1 MAIFDSPQVRSDEW
15 WVNRLEREIHDRNS
29 GRSGGKSWSTAHVS
43 NRRGTRPGLDLLD
56 AWLRGEPP
64 MPQGRGQEYQDAW
77 RAFLRL
83 SRTNYAELVISSVTD
98 RLVPIGWSTAA
109 DDDPDGDQK
118 AAEVAAETNLMVNGG
133 DAIQD
138 MLALADGYLLVGRN
152 RNDRPTITAESP
164 LWTITAESRTGEPLA
179 GLRVAVDEWTGEKEF
194 WLYRPGYVRT
204 ARREAGARYEFDE
217 AQSVPG
223 GEFPLVH
230 LRNRRGVGDYERHL
244 DALTRINDTMF
255 TRLVLT
261 KLQAHRQRALE
272 APAQDGDDQL
282 EIEYSPEDFATGPDA
297 LWELPPGVK
306 LWESQA
312 ADLNP
317 VRAMVLDD
325 VKHLCAVT
333 GTPLSD
339 AVPDGANQSAK
350 GSQIVEDKTLFR
362 VMDRQRRADRGL
374 AQALALAFKVLGDDA
389 RADAATI
396 RTLWSPIV
404 RHSMVD
410 MGQAASQLQGIMP
423 RDWIALNVMQERP
436 GNLPAIQRMRVA
448 DMLTEPEKGAP
459 GGAVA

>member
-1 MAIFDSPQVRSDEW
+1 M
-15 WVNRLEREIHDRNS
+15 
-29 GRSGGKSWSTAHVS
+29 
-43 NRRGTRPGLDLLD
+43 
-56 AWLRGEPP
+56 
-64 MPQGRGQEYQDAW
+64 
-77 RAFLRL
+77 
-83 SRTNYAELVISSVTD
+83 
-98 RLVPIGWSTAA
+98 
-109 DDDPDGDQK
+109 
-118 AAEVAAETNLMVNGG
+118 
-133 DAIQD
+133 
-138 MLALADGYLLVGRN
+138 
-152 RNDRPTITAESP
+152 
-164 LWTITAESRTGEPLA
+164 
-179 GLRVAVDEWTGEKEF
+179 
-194 WLYRPGYVRT
+194 
-204 ARREAGARYEFDE
+204 
-217 AQSVPG
+217 
-223 GEFPLVH
+223 
-230 LRNRRGVGDYERHL
+230 
-244 DALTRINDTMF
+244 
-255 TRLVLT
+255 
-261 KLQAHRQRALE
+261 
-272 APAQDGDDQL
+272 
-282 EIEYSPEDFATGPDA
+282 
-297 LWELPPGVK
+297 K